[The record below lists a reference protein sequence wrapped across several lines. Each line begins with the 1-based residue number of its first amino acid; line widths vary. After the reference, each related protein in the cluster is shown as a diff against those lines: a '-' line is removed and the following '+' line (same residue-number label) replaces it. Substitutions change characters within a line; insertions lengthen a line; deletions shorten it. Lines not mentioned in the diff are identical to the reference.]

1 MANQCSAHDIDVDN
15 KTMYMVLTR
24 TIKNHESITGAII
37 QIVNCLIYRKKQSLL
52 IETHML
58 EYEFI
63 RQLLLAYSCYWSW
76 LMPVAQRARG
86 WFVWNGIWNWMTI
99 WTLSLLKFVCTIC
112 CNYVLIDAMKYTSGI
127 VFTQTVGV

>member
-1 MANQCSAHDIDVDN
+1 M
-15 KTMYMVLTR
+15 T
-24 TIKNHESITGAII
+24 EAII

-63 RQLLLAYSCYWSW
+63 RQLLLRILTW
-76 LMPVAQRARG
+76 LMPVALSARG
-86 WFVWNGIWNWMTI
+86 RVVWNWMTI
-99 WTLSLLKFVCTIC
+99 STLSLLTFVCTIF

-127 VFTQTVGV
+127 VFTQTVGG